1 MHTRSV
7 PLLDRTDSQL
17 IVVDAQPGFYP
28 AGAAIDPARLAG
40 VLARVAWLAG
50 VAAALGIPVTF
61 TEEDA
66 GRNGPTDPA
75 VLARASS
82 AQVLAK
88 HVFGLADQPDILAA
102 VDVER
107 RHTVVLAGLET
118 DVCVAQSALGL
129 LHRGYRVAVVAD
141 ATFAPGA
148 MHEHGLAR
156 MRDAGVMVLHAKGV
170 YYEWVRTLAEARRFE
185 AAHPDLAEPPGFAL

>member
-1 MHTRSV
+1 V
-7 PLLDRTDSQL
+7 ELLDRADSQL
-17 IVVDAQPGFYP
+17 VVVDAQPGFYP
-28 AGAAIDPARLAG
+28 PGAAVDRTRVTD

-50 VAAALGIPVTF
+50 VAVALGIPVTF

-75 VLARASS
+75 VLARASGS
-82 AQVLAK
+82 PVLAK
-88 HVFGLADQPDILAA
+88 HVFGLADQADILAA
-102 VDVER
+102 IEAER
-107 RHTVVLAGLET
+107 RHRVVLAGLET
-118 DVCVAQSALGL
+118 DVCVAHSALGL
-129 LHRGYRVAVVAD
+129 LQLGYRVAVIAD

-156 MRDAGVMVLHAKGV
+156 MRDAGVTVMHAKGL

-185 AAHPDLAEPPGFAL
+185 AGHPDLAEPPGFAL

>member
-1 MHTRSV
+1 MA
-7 PLLDRTDSQL
+7 LLDRADSQL
-17 IVVDAQPGFYP
+17 VIVDTQPGFYP
-28 AGAAIDPARLAG
+28 PDAGIDRARLAE
-40 VLARVAWLAG
+40 VTARVAWLAG
-50 VAAALGIPVTF
+50 VATALDIPVTI

-75 VLARASS
+75 VLARAPGAS
-82 AQVLAK
+82 VHAK
-88 HVFGLADQPDILAA
+88 HVFGLADQPDILATLQA
-102 VDVER
+102 AR
-107 RHTVVLAGLET
+107 RRTVVLAGLET

-141 ATFAPGA
+141 ATFSPGS

-156 MRDAGVMVLHAKGV
+156 MRDAAAMVLHAKGV

-185 AAHPDLAEPPGFAL
+185 ATQPDLAQPPGFSL

>member
-1 MHTRSV
+1 
-7 PLLDRTDSQL
+7 
-17 IVVDAQPGFYP
+17 
-28 AGAAIDPARLAG
+28 
-40 VLARVAWLAG
+40 VAWLAG
-50 VAAALGIPVTF
+50 VATALGIPVTF

-66 GRNGPTDPA
+66 PRNGPTDPA
-75 VLARASS
+75 VLVRAPG
-82 AQVLAK
+82 APVFAK

-102 VDVER
+102 LTVGVDR
-107 RHTVVLAGLET
+107 RRTVVLAGLET
-118 DVCVAQSALGL
+118 DVCVTHSALGL
-129 LHRGYRVAVVAD
+129 LDRGCRVAVVAD

-156 MRDAGVMVLHAKGV
+156 MRGAGVMLLHAKGV